1 MAEQLDDV
9 DFALAAYREDGRWE
23 VQEVT
28 EAFLEDVEALIHGLR
43 RFSADGNALGLI
55 GIDED
60 FFLLVRVTE
69 ETTSLLLS
77 DITAAEE
84 WELASDA
91 LHKLHIPTPDEEDDE
106 AQVPAGDLG
115 ILADLGL
122 PADQL
127 GQLLEEDLY
136 PDELLSRVAGR
147 LGFGPEF
154 DEAVGLT
161 SA

>member
-1 MAEQLDDV
+1 MAEQLDDL
-9 DFALAAYREDGRWE
+9 DFALAAFRADGRWQ
-23 VQEVT
+23 VQQVT
-28 EAFLEDVEALIHGLR
+28 EAFLEDVDALVHGLR
-43 RFSADGNALGLI
+43 RFPADDSALGLV

-69 ETTSLLLS
+69 QATSLLLS
-77 DITAAEE
+77 DVTAAEE
-84 WELASDA
+84 WELARET
-91 LHKLHIPTPDEEDDE
+91 LHKLRIPAPDEEDDE

-115 ILADLGL
+115 MLADLGV
-122 PADQL
+122 PADEL